1 MSPPVIAVLLATVP
15 ASAAG
20 RAGEVIGAAGVHVI
34 AEGESLVELARRYD
48 VGFNQIAAANPGL
61 DPFVPPVGAKAV
73 VPTAWILPA
82 AAAPGTLIVNL
93 SEMRLYLFGAR
104 PGPPVTYPVGV
115 SVEAEQTP
123 LGVLTVIQKTIDP
136 TWHPTRAIRSEDP
149 SLPAA
154 VPPGE
159 DNPLG
164 SHALRLSIPT
174 ILIHG
179 TDRPFGVGRKVTHG
193 CVRLY
198 PEDMAELYRLV
209 RVGTPV
215 RFVRE
220 PLKVGVRDGRVLV
233 EVHDDDAAPAP
244 TLAGA
249 VRLLRARG
257 VVQRVGLRKLR
268 EALGAR
274 TGLPV
279 DVTADAR

>member
-1 MSPPVIAVLLATVP
+1 MTPTVIAVLLAAP
-15 ASAAG
+15 ASVAD
-20 RAGEVIGAAGVHVI
+20 RAGEVFGAAGVHVI

-48 VGFNQIAAANPGL
+48 LGFNEIAAANPGL
-61 DPFVPPVGAKAV
+61 DPFIPPVGAKAV
-73 VPTAWILPA
+73 VPTAWIIPA
-82 AAAPGTLIVNL
+82 AAAPGTLVVNL
-93 SEMRLYLFGAR
+93 SEMRLYLVGAR
-104 PGPPVTYPVGV
+104 SGPPVTYPVGV
-115 SVEAEQTP
+115 SVEAGETP
-123 LGVLTVIQKTIDP
+123 LGVLTVIQKSIDP

-164 SHALRLSIPT
+164 SHALRLSNPT

-179 TDRPFGVGRKVTHG
+179 TNRPFGVGRKVTHG

-220 PLKVGVRDGRVLV
+220 PVKVGVRHGRVLV
-233 EVHDDDAAPAP
+233 EAYDDAAAPAP

-249 VRLLRARG
+249 MRLLRARG
-257 VVQRVGLRKLR
+257 VAHRVDLRRLR

-279 DVTADAR
+279 DVTADEP